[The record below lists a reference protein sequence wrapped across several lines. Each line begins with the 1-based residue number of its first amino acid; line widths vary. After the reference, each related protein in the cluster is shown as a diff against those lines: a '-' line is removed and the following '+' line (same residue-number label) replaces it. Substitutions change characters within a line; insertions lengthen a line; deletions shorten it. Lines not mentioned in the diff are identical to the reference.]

1 MPEVRVTDSHKKIV
15 TVRDLSNKKAR
26 RGRPHS
32 RTNYL
37 SPEGTLNAEL
47 TNKTEE
53 DLTQWTL
60 KGE

>member
-15 TVRDLSNKKAR
+15 TIKDMAYKKQKR
-26 RGRPHS
+26 SRPHS

-53 DLTQWTL
+53 DLTQFTL